1 MADKMN
7 NFEIFSNAP
16 ITEAILDIKAKL
28 PDGVGLNIFDEF
40 QENIKDHFGDRKTKH
55 SFHAEFRF
63 SPGKDETT
71 PVVPKNKIEGYL
83 FHSKNENKIV
93 QARLDGFTFNKFKP
107 YEDWNKFHG
116 EARNLW
122 ELYSKIVKPISI
134 DRIALRYINRI
145 EIPLPF
151 DDFREYILTTPQI
164 APGLPQALSHFL
176 MRIEIPNDKIGAIAI
191 ITQTMQKSTESQKL
205 PLIFDIDAIKMA
217 NYTEKESDMWEDF
230 NLLRQ
235 FKNEIFFNSI
245 TKKTKEL
252 FK

>member
-1 MADKMN
+1 MN
-7 NFEIFSNAP
+7 NFEMFSKAP

-40 QENIKDHFGDRKTKH
+40 QENIKDRFGDRKTKH
-55 SFHAEFRF
+55 SFEAEFRF

-71 PVVPKNKIEGYL
+71 PIVPKDKIEGYL
-83 FHSKNENKIV
+83 FRSKNENKIV
-93 QARLDGFTFNKFKP
+93 QASLDGFTFNKLQP
-107 YEDWNKFHG
+107 YEDWDKFHG
-116 EARNLW
+116 EARKLW
-122 ELYSKIVKPISI
+122 ELYGKIVKPISI

-151 DDFREYILTTPQI
+151 EDFREYILTIPQI
-164 APGLPQALSHFL
+164 APGLPQTLSYFL
-176 MRIEIPNDKIGAIAI
+176 LRIEIPNHEIGAIAI
-191 ITQTMQKSTESQKL
+191 IIQTVQKPTELQKL
-205 PLIFDIDAIKMA
+205 PLIFDIDVIKKA